1 MTKEEKELAIT
12 YLKRIK
18 KDYIEGEGYDVQPL
32 PEYCAIQM
40 GIKALE
46 KELSWIPI
54 SERLPKD
61 AQRVLMTVVN
71 YTGHEVVRVAEYYS
85 EIGIFQGRENS
96 ESWKVGEEGLLA
108 WMPLPEPYNAE
119 SDE

>member
-12 YLKRIK
+12 YLKRLK
-18 KDYIEGEGYDVQPL
+18 KDYIEGEGYDVSPL

-46 KELSWIPI
+46 KELVWIPV

-61 AQRVLMTVVN
+61 CQRVLLTIVN
-71 YTGHEVVRVAEYYS
+71 YAGYEVVRVAEYYK
-85 EIGIFQGRENS
+85 EIGIFQIREGS
-96 ESWKVGEEGLLA
+96 EHWKVGEKGLLA
-108 WMPLPEPYNAE
+108 WMPLPEPYKAE
-119 SDE
+119 KK